1 MLYPVVRIA
10 HRGASIECPEN
21 TLLAFRRAMEH
32 GVDAL
37 EIDLHLTR
45 DHQLVVIHDDRLGRT
60 TNGDGWVREHSLAQI
75 RTLDAGRG
83 ERVPQLAEVFQLIS
97 GTPVRLCIEIK
108 ASSDVESLETCEAA
122 VRAIEAASLTGKVIV
137 TSFNPASLLRAK
149 ALLPGLATMLDPSPQ
164 DGSLTPRQV
173 CEQGL
178 RAGANCLSYNFH
190 HVTRAVA
197 AEARL
202 SGLSLWPWNP
212 NEFHEIDA
220 LLRLG
225 VPGIMTDRPEVLNMA
240 IHEFG
245 ITGSNAWIL

>member
-1 MLYPVVRIA
+1 MTYPVVRVA
-10 HRGASIECPEN
+10 HRGASVECPEN
-21 TLLAFRRAMEH
+21 TLLAFRRAMEY

-45 DHQLVVIHDDRLGRT
+45 DQQLVVIHDQRLERT
-60 TNGDGWVREHSLAQI
+60 TNGDGWVRDHTLAQI
-75 RTLDAGRG
+75 QALDAGQG
-83 ERVPQLAEVFQLIS
+83 ERVPQLTELFQLMR

-108 ASSDVESLETCEAA
+108 GSSEAESLETCEAA
-122 VRAIEAASLTGKVIV
+122 VQAIEAANLTGKVIL

-178 RAGANCLSYNFH
+178 RAGANCLSYDFH
-190 HVTRAVA
+190 HVTQAVA
-197 AEARL
+197 EEARL

-212 NEFHEIDA
+212 NEPHEIA
-220 LLRLG
+220 SQLRLG
-225 VPGIMTDRPEVLNMA
+225 VPGIMTDRPEMLNKA
-240 IHEFG
+240 IHGFG
-245 ITGSNAWIL
+245 RMG